1 MATMSMLD
9 KMQTRRTVLKRTRPR
24 ADLPALALYV
34 ESVAGQPKRRVLD
47 TEGKEH
53 VLEDTLLQSQYRL
66 LTGPQAKEL
75 IDQHWPTAKDDAKP
89 TKKA

>member
-1 MATMSMLD
+1 MATMLD

-34 ESVAGQPKRRVLD
+34 ETVSGQPKRKVLD

-53 VLEDTLLQSQYRL
+53 VIEETLLQSQYKVV
-66 LTGPQAKEL
+66 TGPQAKDL
-75 IDQHWPTAKDDAKP
+75 IDQHWPKAKEEL
-89 TKKA
+89 KKA